1 MVHKDATT
9 RFEVGNAYRLATSPS
24 IPALK
29 AGSLRVIRELKP
41 LDKTLRTR
49 TLLCDI
55 DLDGGPTVSTALVFV
70 EEGYAEV
77 SSNGFSRLVVTEI
90 ATCRVLDGYIKSYAV
105 DAIPVLG
112 GRG

>member
-1 MVHKDATT
+1 MTPDPRTI
-9 RFEVGNAYRLATSPS
+9 RFAPGKSYRLATSPS

-41 LDKTLRTR
+41 LDKTFRTR
-49 TLLCDI
+49 SLLCDI

-77 SSNGFSRLVVTEI
+77 SSNGFTRLVGTEI
-90 ATCRVLDGYIKSYAV
+90 STCRVLDGLIKAYAV
-105 DAIPVLG
+105 DAIPVAQ

>member
-1 MVHKDATT
+1 MVPKDATT
-9 RFEVGNAYRLATSPS
+9 RFKAGNNYRLATSPS

-41 LDKTLRTR
+41 LDELRTR
-49 TLLCDI
+49 SLLCDI
-55 DLDGGPTVSTALVFV
+55 ALDGGPTVSTALVFV

-77 SSNGFSRLVVTEI
+77 SSNGFTRLVGTEI
-90 ATCRVLDGYIKSYAV
+90 ATCRVLDGLIKAYAV
-105 DAIPVLG
+105 DAIPVIQ

>member
-1 MVHKDATT
+1 MLLKDATT

-29 AGSLRVIRELKP
+29 AGSLRIIRELKP
-41 LDKTLRTR
+41 IDELRTR

-55 DLDGGPTVSTALVFV
+55 ALDGGPTVSTALVFV

-77 SSNGFSRLVVTEI
+77 SSNGFTRLVGTEI
-90 ATCRVLDGYIKSYAV
+90 ATCRVLDGLIKAYAV
-105 DAIPVLG
+105 DAIPVTQ